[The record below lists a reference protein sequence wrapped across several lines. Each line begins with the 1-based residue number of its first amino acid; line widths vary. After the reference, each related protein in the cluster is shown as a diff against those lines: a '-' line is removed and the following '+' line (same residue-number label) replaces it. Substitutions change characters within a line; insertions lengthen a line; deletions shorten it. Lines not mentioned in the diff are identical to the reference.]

1 MKGGGA
7 AIREVL
13 MPAFGVLKNRQP
25 FDPSWASR
33 EAQRRAWRHTILL
46 CCRWC
51 VTVPI
56 RLSLSYVGTH
66 AYLRRNSRR

>member
-25 FDPSWASR
+25 FDPSRASR
-33 EAQRRAWRHTILL
+33 KAQSTKGAEEGSATYCLVSRRA
-46 CCRWC
+46 
-51 VTVPI
+51 
-56 RLSLSYVGTH
+56 
-66 AYLRRNSRR
+66 LRPAAAPPTGGSAGA